1 MDLDQVF
8 KGSREE
14 VVAYISNRFNL
25 MEFQIEMLYDLY
37 SELVNICSS
46 RNMPE
51 DYVKSH
57 KNQIFRRITNGDCN
71 KKEVIERMAK
81 DYCKKIL
88 NKGKS
93 EALTFLIG
101 RCEMSED
108 NARKF
113 YESYIKIDAKENQM
127 LSEELDTNNLVVQR
141 NDMIN
146 DIYKKVYDSK
156 KVLEKTPTE

>member
-37 SELVNICSS
+37 SKLINICSS

-51 DYVKSH
+51 EYEKSH

-81 DYCKKIL
+81 DYCKEMLK
-88 NKGKS
+88 KGES
-93 EALTFLIG
+93 EALAFLIG

-108 NARKF
+108 NARRF